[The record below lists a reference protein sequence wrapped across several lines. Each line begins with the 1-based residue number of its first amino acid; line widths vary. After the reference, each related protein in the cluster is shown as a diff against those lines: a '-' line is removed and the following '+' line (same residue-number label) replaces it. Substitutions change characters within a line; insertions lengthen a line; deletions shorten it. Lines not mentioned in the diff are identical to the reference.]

1 MTFSFG
7 KKITQKGHFCSKM
20 DTNLQIRTSLG
31 TKFHLK
37 LAILFSWIKFT
48 KKINISC
55 VKAKKPTSRMNFEES
70 N

>member
-48 KKINISC
+48 KKHFLCKSEKANI
-55 VKAKKPTSRMNFEES
+55 ANEF
-70 N
+70 